1 MNLVLTVLQVVTPV
15 FALAAIGFGWVRAGY
30 AYDIAF
36 VTRLTM
42 TLSVPCL
49 IFVALMETEAD
60 PVALATL
67 LAASVVSY
75 GIVGAVFAG
84 VVAVTGLERRT
95 FLAPLIFGNT
105 GNVGLPLALFAF
117 GREGLGLAVV
127 VFAVMAVG
135 SFTIGIRLVA
145 GAGSMG
151 RVLREPMVGA
161 TLAGALFLWAGW
173 TTPPAIT
180 ETLRLTGQMAIPL
193 MLLTLGV
200 AIARLQT
207 RGIGRAIALSALKAG
222 VCVSVAAGVGLAFAL
237 PPVAFAVLV
246 LQIAT
251 PVAVTSYMLA
261 EKYGADA
268 QSVAALVVASTVM
281 AVGLL
286 PLILASV
293 L

>member
-135 SFTIGIRLVA
+135 SFTIGIWLVA

>member
-145 GAGSMG
+145 GAGSMN

>member
-151 RVLREPMVGA
+151 RVLREPMVRA

-173 TTPPAIT
+173 TPPPAIT